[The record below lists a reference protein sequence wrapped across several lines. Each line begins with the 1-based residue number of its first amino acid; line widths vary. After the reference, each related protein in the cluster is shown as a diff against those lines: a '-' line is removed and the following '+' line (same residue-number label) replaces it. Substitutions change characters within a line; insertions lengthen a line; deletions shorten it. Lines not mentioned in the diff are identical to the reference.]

1 MINSGS
7 FLGGWLF
14 WFKHFF
20 FLNVPL
26 VSLFSRLFPSLS
38 IITELTHPSNMRFMQ
53 FRAKDCYSL
62 ALSKL
67 EKVRHH
73 RRVYSVMGCIQQCLR
88 CGPFF
93 LPFSPT
99 FFSKC
104 CQRWSSFHRKSAIKA
119 PTWPSCFAYP
129 SLQAECSVSA
139 CWTLFCIR
147 LVHTVRTRGHFSN
160 TRWEKCLTWHR
171 DQRRNHREAK
181 VPSCVQPFIW
191 NTRVCSSLSF
201 SFPLL
206 WLLWRWLLLFEVF
219 LSFVL
224 STWLVFC
231 ERLHDPNRKAAAG
244 AGHHPRIWIPLCCTL
259 RRKTI
264 FIMPYNKLY
273 RTYMLCM
280 SRFRW
285 K

>member
-7 FLGGWLF
+7 LLGGGSFDLSTL
-14 WFKHFF
+14 

-73 RRVYSVMGCIQQCLR
+73 KRVCSEMGCINWEGYFFRTQTAFMVR
-88 CGPFF
+88 SSF

-104 CQRWSSFHRKSAIKA
+104 CQRWSSLRRKSAIKA

-147 LVHTVRTRGHFSN
+147 LVQHSAHPRTFLKYQVRETSYVASGQTAEPSWSKSALLCSAVYMKHLSLFFS
-160 TRWEKCLTWHR
+160 ELFF
-171 DQRRNHREAK
+171 
-181 VPSCVQPFIW
+181 PSIMVIMMMVMMMIIWSVSVFCVI
-191 NTRVCSSLSF
+191 NVIS
-201 SFPLL
+201 LL
-206 WLLWRWLLLFEVF
+206 WKT
-219 LSFVL
+219 
-224 STWLVFC
+224 TW
-231 ERLHDPNRKAAAG
+231 
-244 AGHHPRIWIPLCCTL
+244 
-259 RRKTI
+259 
-264 FIMPYNKLY
+264 
-273 RTYMLCM
+273 
-280 SRFRW
+280 S
-285 K
+285 